1 MYVHVYVYTC
11 TYFTN
16 DIFFFCL
23 QARSSTAST
32 PHKISGS
39 ENSAHSGQCSTHS
52 LQDSTHSAP
61 PTTSAAVSSPAVAV
75 DSDRPVPGK
84 GEDGEEYVSE
94 GEAPSGVS
102 VDDVCE

>member
-1 MYVHVYVYTC
+1 MYVHVHILLTMY
-11 TYFTN
+11 
-16 DIFFFCL
+16 FFCL
-23 QARSSTAST
+23 QAHSSTAST

-39 ENSAHSGQCSTHS
+39 ENSAHSGQGSTHS

-75 DSDRPVPGK
+75 DCVPSDRPVPGK
-84 GEDGEEYVSE
+84 GEDGEEYISE

-102 VDDVCE
+102 VDNVCE